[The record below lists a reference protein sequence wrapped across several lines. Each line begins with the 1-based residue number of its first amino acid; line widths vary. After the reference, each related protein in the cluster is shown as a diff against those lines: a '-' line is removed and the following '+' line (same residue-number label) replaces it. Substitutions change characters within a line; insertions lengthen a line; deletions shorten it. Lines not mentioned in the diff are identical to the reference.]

1 MRISDWSSDVCSSDL
16 SEGTL
21 IVGEGIQVK
30 GEIQSCTTLIV
41 EGKVEASLE
50 AVELAVRDSGHYA
63 GTALVDTARIAGS
76 FSGELT
82 VSGLL
87 TVAAGGRVPGT
98 LLYGELRVA
107 QGGRGSGG
115 IAAGRAAGKERVC
128 VEVQNAG
135 GDVFIKQT

>member
-1 MRISDWSSDVCSSDL
+1 MTTTNHPRRLVPASELGLGVRPGAGVLGLSKAEPKVPQEESH

-63 GTALVDTARIAGS
+63 GTALVDPARIAGS
-76 FSGELT
+76 FSGALT
-82 VSGLL
+82 VSEI
-87 TVAAGGRVPGT
+87 GR
-98 LLYGELRVA
+98 ESCR
-107 QGGRGSGG
+107 GRGG
-115 IAAGRAAGKERVC
+115 
-128 VEVQNAG
+128 
-135 GDVFIKQT
+135 QT